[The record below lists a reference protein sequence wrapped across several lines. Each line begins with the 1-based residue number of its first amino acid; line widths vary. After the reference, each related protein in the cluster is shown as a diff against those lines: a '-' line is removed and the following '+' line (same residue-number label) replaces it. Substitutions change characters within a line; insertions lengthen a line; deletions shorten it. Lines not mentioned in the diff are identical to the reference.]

1 MIDTRRCAI
10 SVRGLEKGRLRSV
23 LSWTTQNTS
32 GCIISWEELHEDK
45 NPASSRGPHQR
56 GRAFLSLL
64 VSGLLGL
71 NLLDALSAI
80 IAERAQGWGA
90 DVTWSAG

>member
-10 SVRGLEKGRLRSV
+10 SARGLEKGRLRSA

-32 GCIISWEELHEDK
+32 GRIISWEELHEDK
-45 NPASSRGPHQR
+45 NPANSHGPHRR
-56 GRAFLSLL
+56 GRAFLSSL

-71 NLLDALSAI
+71 NLRDALSAI

-90 DVTWSAG
+90 DVTWCTG